1 MLVNISDNHP
11 GFSQFE
17 VDNALLSLNGT
28 PVPHNLSL
36 IASASVSDPVP
47 LNISSRGLFYTNFSL
62 IPLAHSS

>member
-28 PVPHNLSL
+28 PVPIICLYLPLPVLVILYHLPFLVEVYSAQISL
-36 IASASVSDPVP
+36 
-47 LNISSRGLFYTNFSL
+47 
-62 IPLAHSS
+62 